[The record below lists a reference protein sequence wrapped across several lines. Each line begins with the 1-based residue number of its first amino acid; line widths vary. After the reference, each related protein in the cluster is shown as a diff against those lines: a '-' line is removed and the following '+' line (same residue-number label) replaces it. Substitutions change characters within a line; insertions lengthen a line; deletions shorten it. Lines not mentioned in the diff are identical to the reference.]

1 MNTDTNQIA
10 ARFEN
15 ESERAKQIVSERG
28 KFWACRLA
36 IELLNSHLQPINKS
50 FAEMQNGQSY
60 KRTKRVSEKE
70 TISWLIC
77 KIQDLRNLITHFQ
90 SLVCNGV
97 IPSLN
102 SEPNKKTANPLGIL
116 EAVKKISVASNELI
130 LWEEEIRFTILPE
143 KIRPVQETL
152 RGATGPV
159 LKELNDLVAKIEA
172 PLKRAKTSGVY
183 KLKITF
189 KEPSQ
194 IAEFNKHLSGLM
206 VDIQKNPQ
214 DWIGWA

>member
-1 MNTDTNQIA
+1 MKTDENQIA

-28 KFWACRLA
+28 KFWACHLA
-36 IELLNSHLQPINKS
+36 LELLNSHLQPINKS

-90 SLVCNGV
+90 GLVCNGV

-116 EAVKKISVASNELI
+116 EAVKKISAASNELI

-159 LKELNDLVAKIEA
+159 LKELNDLVVKIEA

-194 IAEFNKHLSGLM
+194 IAKFNKHLSRLM
-206 VDIQKNPQ
+206 ADIQKNPQ